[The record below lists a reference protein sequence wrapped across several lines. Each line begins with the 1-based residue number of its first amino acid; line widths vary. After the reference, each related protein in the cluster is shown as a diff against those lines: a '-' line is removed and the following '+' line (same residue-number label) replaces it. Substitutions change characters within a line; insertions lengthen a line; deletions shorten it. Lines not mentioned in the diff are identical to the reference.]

1 MIIRFIR
8 LAICFLWM
16 TLPVFAQ
23 YTVTGGAKEPLLVVD
38 NRIAKFQVYLVY
50 GMENV
55 TISYTSSSSSHK
67 WYRYKTK
74 ALENEPVTS
83 TIQGSASA
91 IRNLTEG
98 YGYFVLEGD
107 SYSTANFVW
116 IIDYSNYPVD
126 IQNLSVATGSA
137 APNPCVSIRLGG
149 TNRTQPLYYQTPD
162 GIQTLLDRKFEVAYH
177 TMEWIESS
185 KRFIN
190 VLKID
195 SIDNSRLFTNTLAAP
210 LCDTKVEVTGDLF
223 ARYFGVEK
231 MATTDFYEAVA
242 VEVYFEEQ
250 ILSDNQEE
258 GGEFQAPVEI
268 RFSAYANEPVAN
280 FYEWKIIREKD
291 TLFTRLGPEMEF
303 TFDLAGPYTV
313 TAAVYD
319 RKRTCASEPYAYRFF
334 VTETQLFIPNV
345 FTPEGSPGVND
356 EFRVTYKSILRFRA
370 SIINRWGT
378 VLYQW
383 TDPSK
388 GWDGKY
394 RGQYVPAGAYH
405 YVIEY
410 TGTDGKA
417 RKRTGD
423 INVVR
428 SGRIQNSIE

>member
-1 MIIRFIR
+1 MFVV
-8 LAICFLWM
+8 LVVCLLGMAGG
-16 TLPVFAQ
+16 VFAQ

-38 NRIAKFQVYLVY
+38 NRIAKLQVYLVY

-55 TISYTSSSSSHK
+55 TISYTSPASSHK
-67 WYRYKTK
+67 WYRYNTK
-74 ALENEPVTS
+74 ALENQPVTS
-83 TIQGSASA
+83 TLQGSIST

-116 IIDYSNYPVD
+116 IIDYSQYPVD
-126 IQNLSVATGSA
+126 IQNLIITSGTSA
-137 APNPCVSIRLGG
+137 PDPCVSIRLGG
-149 TNRTQPLYYQTPD
+149 TNQTASIYYRTPD
-162 GIQTLLDRKFEVAYH
+162 GIQTLLERKFEVAYH
-177 TMEWIESS
+177 TMEWIESN

-195 SIDNSRLFTNTLAAP
+195 SVENARLFTNTFAAP
-210 LCDTKVEVTGDLF
+210 LCDTKVDVSGDMF

-231 MATTDFYEAVA
+231 MAATDVYEAVA
-242 VEVYFEEQ
+242 LDVHFEET
-250 ILSDNQEE
+250 ILSDNQED

-280 FYEWKIIREKD
+280 FYEWKIIRERD
-291 TLFTRLGPEMEF
+291 TLFTRLGRDMNF
-303 TFDLAGPYTV
+303 TFDLAGQYTV
-313 TAAVYD
+313 IGAVYD
-319 RKRTCASEPYAYRFF
+319 RKRVCSSEPYVYRFF

-356 EFRVTYKSILRFRA
+356 EFRVTYKSILRFKA

-394 RGQYVPAGAYH
+394 RGQYVPAGPYF
-405 YVIEY
+405 YIIEY

-417 RKRTGD
+417 RKKTGD

-428 SGRIQNSIE
+428 SGKLQNSIE